1 METCSYICGRKSNGM
16 SSRRDKNKPRNSVS
30 RQLEEPREKE
40 RDDNLITLGKFF
52 YSLAGLTYAG
62 GLLTKLVD
70 FRDGDFMALYWGTIA
85 TVLLA
90 VFAWFLVKAGN
101 IKR

>member
-52 YSLAGLTYAG
+52 YSLSGLTYAG
-62 GLLTKLVD
+62 GLLAKLVD
-70 FRDGDFMALYWGTIA
+70 FRYGDLTIIYWSTVA
-85 TVLLA
+85 TVILA
-90 VFAWFLVKAGN
+90 VIAWILVKFGN

>member
-52 YSLAGLTYAG
+52 YSLSGLTYAG
-62 GLLTKLVD
+62 IILTKVID
-70 FRDGDFMALYWGTIA
+70 FRYGDAEILYWSIIA
-85 TVLLA
+85 TVILA
-90 VFAWFLVKAGN
+90 VIAWFLVKVGN